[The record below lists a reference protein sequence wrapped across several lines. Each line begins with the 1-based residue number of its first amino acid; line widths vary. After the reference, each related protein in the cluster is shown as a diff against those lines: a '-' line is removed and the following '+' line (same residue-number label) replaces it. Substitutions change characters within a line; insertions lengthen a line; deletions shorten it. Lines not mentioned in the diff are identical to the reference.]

1 MTSLARES
9 RRSALR
15 GDRATKTTS
24 GLAVANVLVRRHQPA
39 DQREDQ
45 AVPAAAESED
55 HPEGIPSP
63 VSLTE
68 DNPAEE
74 KRSKITPVGLPVRT
88 PGVSFRDSDE
98 TATSSSASRSGA
110 IGIKSALTD
119 FNDGRTLANQKLE
132 AREDDTDEDDGRDQ

>member
-1 MTSLARES
+1 
-9 RRSALR
+9 
-15 GDRATKTTS
+15 
-24 GLAVANVLVRRHQPA
+24 VV
-39 DQREDQ
+39 
-45 AVPAAAESED
+45 ESED
-55 HPEGIPSP
+55 HSDLEGIPSL
-63 VSLTE
+63 VSRTE
-68 DNPAEE
+68 DSPAEE

-119 FNDGRTLANQKLE
+119 FNDGRTLANQKLD